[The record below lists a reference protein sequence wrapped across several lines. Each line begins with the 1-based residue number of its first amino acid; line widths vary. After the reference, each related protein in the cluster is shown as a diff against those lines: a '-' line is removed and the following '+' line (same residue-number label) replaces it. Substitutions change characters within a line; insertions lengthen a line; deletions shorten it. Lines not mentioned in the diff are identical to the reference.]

1 MRPPPT
7 LSHLCHFPFSQLYVG
22 RGAARV
28 RALFAAAR
36 KAAPCVVFIDELDAV
51 GGRRGGGGSNDE
63 RDQVREERER

>member
-1 MRPPPT
+1 M
-7 LSHLCHFPFSQLYVG
+7 
-22 RGAARV
+22 
-28 RALFAAAR
+28 RALFAGAR